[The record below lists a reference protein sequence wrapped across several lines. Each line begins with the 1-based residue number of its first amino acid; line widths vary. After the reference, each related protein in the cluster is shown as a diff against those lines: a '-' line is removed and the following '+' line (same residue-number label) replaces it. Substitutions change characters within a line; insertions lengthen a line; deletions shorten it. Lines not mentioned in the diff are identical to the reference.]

1 MSHVYRVCLF
11 VMVTLLVTAFQTTP
25 TEPPPEPT
33 AGLTASAAF
42 YPLPDNLQF
51 HYQGQTPEHEAQ
63 MRAGVQAAYNYL
75 RSIGLEADAAPVD
88 LYAYEDSNLLV
99 NDLFEHFG
107 QNELTF
113 AMQRNLQSG
122 HSGGHGYGLSVV
134 WTGFPP
140 FQLLSQSPRGVDVNI
155 WYTVQAGNYIEAVL
169 ENLAGN
175 RPLSATGGQPN
186 GEPAWIIL
194 GFSDY
199 LFRRA
204 IDAAGIADNY
214 YLEYR
219 ASYRWENRAYTIAL
233 RDLELYNATNDPS
246 RLGFL
251 GAEYLAA
258 QSGDGALLEFYRSI
272 NRTGNRYDAF
282 RAAFGMS
289 ITEFYQAYQ
298 VYRREHYPVFYQN
311 IGGTVV
317 DAQGNGLDI
326 WLWACPPQPT
336 YDCYPV
342 RAAINAIPGS
352 FAIAVPQGDILLAF
366 GTTVKPE
373 SIFGYYRQVE
383 DAPPTPIPGD
393 RFLTDY
399 YVSRGTV
406 TPNRGEATLITVSS
420 QTVDTFSF
428 YNTYVQLPPNLP

>member
-1 MSHVYRVCLF
+1 
-11 VMVTLLVTAFQTTP
+11 MVTLLVTAFQTTP
-25 TEPPPEPT
+25 TEPAPELT

-99 NDLFEHFG
+99 NDLFERFG

-113 AMQRNLQSG
+113 AMQRNMRSG

-175 RPLSATGGQPN
+175 RPLSATGGQPD

-199 LFRRA
+199 LLRRA
-204 IDAAGIADNY
+204 IDAA
-214 YLEYR
+214 
-219 ASYRWENRAYTIAL
+219 
-233 RDLELYNATNDPS
+233 
-246 RLGFL
+246 
-251 GAEYLAA
+251 
-258 QSGDGALLEFYRSI
+258 
-272 NRTGNRYDAF
+272 
-282 RAAFGMS
+282 
-289 ITEFYQAYQ
+289 
-298 VYRREHYPVFYQN
+298 
-311 IGGTVV
+311 
-317 DAQGNGLDI
+317 
-326 WLWACPPQPT
+326 
-336 YDCYPV
+336 
-342 RAAINAIPGS
+342 
-352 FAIAVPQGDILLAF
+352 
-366 GTTVKPE
+366 
-373 SIFGYYRQVE
+373 
-383 DAPPTPIPGD
+383 
-393 RFLTDY
+393 
-399 YVSRGTV
+399 
-406 TPNRGEATLITVSS
+406 
-420 QTVDTFSF
+420 
-428 YNTYVQLPPNLP
+428 